1 MKSYFLIAF
10 LGSFIPQVCAQD
22 VPILKHYDQNHLYR
36 IALPLGGIGTGTVSL
51 SGKGELRDWEIM
63 NRPAKGFSGGQM
75 GNGVPFFSIFIRETN
90 GKTHTKGLMGPLDP
104 VDYQDK
110 EGRPVDNHGIPRFRN
125 ASFDATYPFGQVN
138 LSDPN
143 LPVSVRL
150 KAFNPLIPTDA
161 DASGMPLAVLKYE
174 VKNTTNQ
181 PITVSVCGLMRN
193 FIGND
198 GSKTRMDWKGDL
210 IPIGAK
216 NNQNSFRT
224 SGQVQGIFMYSDS
237 VKKTAEQWGTM
248 ALVTPAQTGVTYR
261 RSSRSNDWENA
272 LLDFWDDFSADGEL
286 TDKEKLVDNDPQASL
301 AVKMQIPA
309 NQSRVYTFYITW
321 HFPNRFAWSA
331 ENIGNYYATQYT
343 DAWDVAQKAAERLP
357 QLEQKTVEFVRAF
370 MQSKLPEVVKEAAL
384 FNLSTLRS
392 QTVFRIKDGT
402 MMGWEGCMDN
412 YGSCQG
418 SCTHVWNYEQATGF
432 LFGQLAQTMRKTE
445 FGPALDETGF
455 MSFRVGLP
463 LATNAQRYK
472 AAAADGQMGT
482 IMRFYRDW
490 QLSGDTS
497 FLRQFYPAVKRSL
510 QFAWLKGGWDG
521 DKDGVMEGCQH
532 NTMDVEYYGPN
543 PQMQIWYLGALRAM
557 EEMANAMNEPMF
569 AAECRQLFERG
580 KKFADEH
587 LFNGEY
593 YEQIVQTAAHKD
605 QILMATVAS
614 GRAYTQ
620 DPPYQLGKGCLV
632 DQLIGQYM
640 AHVYGLGYL
649 IKPENA
655 QKTLQSILKY
665 NYRSSMLNHFNNMR
679 SYALG
684 DEAAL
689 LMASYPR
696 GERPQIPFPYF
707 SEVMTGFE
715 YTAAIGMLY
724 EGQTESG
731 LLCIKN
737 IRDRYDGAKRSPFD
751 EAECGHHY
759 ARAMTSWGAVLA
771 LSGFQYSGV
780 KKTMAFHSQ
789 EGTFFWSNG
798 YAYGTVQCK
807 KMGNGF
813 SIKLSS
819 LNGDVALEKFS
830 IGKLTKTFEANH
842 QLKEG
847 QTLTMQL
854 K

>member
-1 MKSYFLIAF
+1 MKSFITLGLFLM
-10 LGSFIPQVCAQD
+10 SFSLYAQD
-22 VPILKHYDQNHLYR
+22 FPVIKHYDQQHLYR
-36 IALPLGGIGTGTVSL
+36 VALPLGGIGTGTVSI
-51 SGKGELRDWEIM
+51 SGKGELKDWEIM

-75 GNGVPFFSIFIRETN
+75 GNGVPFFSIFIKESN

-125 ASFDATYPFGQVN
+125 VSFDASYPFGRVN
-138 LSDPN
+138 LSDPS
-143 LPVSVRL
+143 LPVEVTL
-150 KAFNPLIPTDA
+150 TAYNPLIPTDA
-161 DASGMPLAVLKYE
+161 DASGMPLAVLNYA
-174 VKNTTNQ
+174 VHNTSNQ
-181 PITVSVCGLMRN
+181 PITVAVCGLMRN

-210 IPIGAK
+210 IPIGSRY
-216 NNQNSFRT
+216 NQNTFRKT
-224 SGQVQGIFMYSDS
+224 GQVQGIFMYSDS
-237 VKKTAEQWGTM
+237 VKKTTEQWGTM
-248 ALVTPAQTGVTYR
+248 ALVTTAREGVSYR
-261 RSSRSNDWENA
+261 RSSRLNDWENA

-286 TDKEKLVDNDPQASL
+286 TDKTTLVDNDPQASL
-301 AVKMQIPA
+301 AVKIQIPA
-309 NQSRVYTFYITW
+309 HQTRVIPFYITW

-331 ENIGNYYATQYT
+331 ENVGNYYATQYA
-343 DAWDVAQKAAERLP
+343 DAWEVAEKAAMQLP
-357 QLEQKTVEFVRAF
+357 ILEQKTLEFVRAF
-370 MQSKLPEVVKEAAL
+370 AKSNLPEVVKESAL

-392 QTVFRIKDGT
+392 QTVFRVKDGT

-432 LFGQLAQTMRKTE
+432 LFGKLAQTMRKTE
-445 FGPALDETGF
+445 FGLATDETGF

-463 LATNAQRYK
+463 LATKAQSYK

-482 IMRFYRDW
+482 IMRMYRDW
-490 QLSGDTS
+490 QLSGD
-497 FLRQFYPAVKRSL
+497 LQLLKELYPSVKRSL
-510 QFAWLKGGWDG
+510 EFAWLKGGWDG
-521 DKDGVMEGCQH
+521 DKDGVMEGVQH

-557 EEMANAMNEPMF
+557 EEMAKAMGEPIF
-569 AAECRQLFERG
+569 AAECRRLFEQGRR
-580 KKFADEH
+580 FADEK

-593 YEQIVQTAAHKD
+593 YEQIIQTASRKED
-605 QILMATVAS
+605 ILMATVAS
-614 GRAYTQ
+614 GRAYTN

-649 IKPENA
+649 VNPQNV
-655 QKTLQSILKY
+655 QKTLQSIMKY
-665 NYRSSMLNHFNNMR
+665 NYRPTMLNHFNNMR

-696 GERPQIPFPYF
+696 GGRPTIPFPYF

-724 EGQTESG
+724 EGQTETG
-731 LLCIKN
+731 LTCIKN
-737 IRDRYDGAKRSPFD
+737 IRDRYDGQKRSPFD

-771 LSGFQYSGV
+771 LTGFQYSGV
-780 KKTMAFHSQ
+780 KKSMAFTPKVGSY
-789 EGTFFWSNG
+789 FWSNG
-798 YAYGTVQCK
+798 YAYGEVQFTK
-807 KMGNGF
+807 AGNGWQT
-813 SIKLSS
+813 KLTV
-819 LNGDVALEKFS
+819 LNGSLPLENLS
-830 IGKLTKTFEANH
+830 LGKNAKNFAAGHT
-842 QLKEG
+842 LKEK
-847 QTLTMQL
+847 QSITISLP
-854 K
+854 